1 MELTRAPVTQD
12 GEGNP
17 YPVIVRLTDPALFRC
32 PFRHDERAGRLVSSA
47 TEEAANLR
55 AYLLKGG
62 FLWVDDFWGSRAWRN
77 WENQIGKALS
87 PAEYPIVDLT
97 VDHTMFRMLFPVHTL
112 PQIPNIGLWRM
123 ERRTSERGAD
133 SDELHVRGIQDRH
146 GRVIVLMTHNTDF
159 GDAYERESDDPSYFQ
174 NVLGQ
179 RLRDR
184 HRRAAVRDD
193 ALIGSIVIGSHRLLL
208 NRRLYFNRHLPLR
221 DRIHRFQGEHRF
233 AVLEQQRKR
242 VAPVERVV
250 VLGCR
255 SGRSCVASLALDREI
270 DTNAAVDDRRAS
282 HRRRLNG
289 PEMPHGCDPSP
300 GLTSI
305 TISDFG

>member
-1 MELTRAPVTQD
+1 MELTRTRVTQD

-17 YPVIVRLTDPALFRC
+17 YPVIVRLTDPSLFRC
-32 PFRHDERAGRLVSSA
+32 PFLMMSEPGGSYFSN
-47 TEEAANLR
+47 EEAANLR

-112 PQIPNIGLWRM
+112 PQIPNVGLWRM

-133 SDELHVRGIQDRH
+133 SDELHVRGIQDRE
-146 GRVIVLMTHNTDF
+146 GRVMVLMTHNTDF
-159 GDAYERESDDPSYFQ
+159 GDAYEREVGRPELLPEL
-174 NVLGQ
+174 LGQ

-193 ALIGSIVIGSHRLLL
+193 ALTKG
-208 NRRLYFNRHLPLR
+208 
-221 DRIHRFQGEHRF
+221 
-233 AVLEQQRKR
+233 R
-242 VAPVERVV
+242 VGVAGRV
-250 VLGCR
+250 
-255 SGRSCVASLALDREI
+255 GRSCFMSVGSSA
-270 DTNAAVDDRRAS
+270 
-282 HRRRLNG
+282 
-289 PEMPHGCDPSP
+289 
-300 GLTSI
+300 
-305 TISDFG
+305 